1 MEDDGVYCPE
11 LRKIQKSLEQCWL
24 HIKSYCCVNIYEDN
38 CCVAVVLEYHIIV
51 SIWKPVAFCYS
62 HKKYINIAE
71 RNQHS
76 KVELIIISFN
86 MASHKDFKAPPS
98 LNKDITYSNWKKE
111 LRIWVA
117 FTNLKAKKKSPAIFL
132 TLNRQAR
139 EEALKIPVEELTAET
154 GVNKLL
160 EVLDEIYLKYEV
172 SLAYEAYEAFEK
184 FIRPAS
190 MTIND
195 YIIHFERLH
204 NKAKGYKMEIHDG
217 VLAYRLLNNATIS
230 ESHKQ
235 LIRATL
241 PDLRYTTMKE
251 QLKRVF
257 AKTVTTESIEAQQPK
272 SEFPV
277 KFESDDKSG
286 RKDVYFSDKRS
297 SFKKEK
303 IITVAMEVVDTE
315 EN

>member
-1 MEDDGVYCPE
+1 M
-11 LRKIQKSLEQCWL
+11 
-24 HIKSYCCVNIYEDN
+24 
-38 CCVAVVLEYHIIV
+38 
-51 SIWKPVAFCYS
+51 
-62 HKKYINIAE
+62 
-71 RNQHS
+71 
-76 KVELIIISFN
+76 
-86 MASHKDFKAPPS
+86 
-98 LNKDITYSNWKKE
+98 
-111 LRIWVA
+111 
-117 FTNLKAKKKSPAIFL
+117 
-132 TLNRQAR
+132 
-139 EEALKIPVEELTAET
+139 TAET
-154 GVNKLL
+154 GINGLL
-160 EVLDEIYLKYEV
+160 EVLDELYLKDEV
-172 SLAYEAYEAFEK
+172 YLAYEAYEAFEN

-272 SEFPV
+272 SEFLV
-277 KFESDDKSG
+277 KFEGDDSSG
-286 RKDVYFSDKRS
+286 REDVYFSDKRIIFQKGEDNNS
-297 SFKKEK
+297 GNGSNRYRGKLNNWRFRGRGNNIRRGEAEHNIKRGK
-303 IITVAMEVVDTE
+303 IS
-315 EN
+315 